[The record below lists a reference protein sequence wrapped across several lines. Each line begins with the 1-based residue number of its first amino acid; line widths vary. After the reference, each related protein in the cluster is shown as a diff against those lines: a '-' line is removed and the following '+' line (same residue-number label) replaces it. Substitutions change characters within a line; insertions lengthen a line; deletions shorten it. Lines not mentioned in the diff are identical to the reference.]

1 MSEKICTACEHYVD
15 CAYFCI
21 SRNRFIFPDDMEGVE
36 NCNKWETRTEKNINL
51 NKKKRKF

>member
-1 MSEKICTACEHYVD
+1 MSEKLCTVCEHYVD

-36 NCNKWETRTEKNINL
+36 NCNKWEARTEKNINL
-51 NKKKRKF
+51 NRKKIKF